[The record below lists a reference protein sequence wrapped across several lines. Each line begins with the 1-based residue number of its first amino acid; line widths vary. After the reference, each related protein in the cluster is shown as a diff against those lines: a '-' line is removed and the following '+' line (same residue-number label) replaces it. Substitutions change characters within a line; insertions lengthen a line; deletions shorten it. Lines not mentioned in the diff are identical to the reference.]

1 MAKISIQDM
10 AKAIAGKHGL
20 AQRDAEAFVSALF
33 DVINDGLHTEKSVK
47 VKGLGTFKVID
58 VRERESV
65 NVNTGERV
73 VIESHGKITF
83 TPDPVM
89 RDLVN
94 KPFAQFETVVLNDGV
109 DLEEMGRIQE
119 KEDDDMPS
127 QDDGVST
134 DGVLDD
140 DEKEPAAAG
149 GEPSACTA
157 VEGDADAGADDSD
170 AQVVDGGY
178 GEDLQDETSTAN
190 AGESVETGR
199 EDALSIEKPESGCV
213 GEDASEVCLHDE
225 NNSQSQES
233 VAADC
238 CSPINETAHEPA
250 TASDGYDGDSF
261 LSRHMV
267 ACFIFT
273 AILVGAAA
281 FVGGYY
287 YGRSSVKPV
296 VRTRTVYINPKPVTT
311 TEKADA
317 THAKDTVKA
326 AKTATQNADTLKT
339 AEPKQQTANEKV
351 QPSADV
357 KNSTEYQNAM
367 AIMKTGA
374 YRIVGTAQ
382 TVTVKK
388 GETLKG
394 ISKFYLG
401 DGMECYIQVHNGILD
416 VKEGMKLKIPKLE
429 NKLKRKSR

>member
-33 DVINDGLHTEKSVK
+33 DVINDGLHTEKAVK

-127 QDDGVST
+127 QDDGVSI
-134 DGVLDD
+134 GCVLDD
-140 DEKEPAAAG
+140 DEKEPAAG
-149 GEPSACTA
+149 GEPSATTA
-157 VEGDADAGADDSD
+157 VEDDADAGADDFD
-170 AQVVDGGY
+170 AQAVDGGY

-190 AGESVETGR
+190 AGGSVETGR

-213 GEDASEVCLHDE
+213 GEEASEVCLHDE

-238 CSPINETAHEPA
+238 CSLINETAHEPA

-273 AILVGAAA
+273 AILVGVAA

-287 YGRSSVKPV
+287 CGRSSVKPV

-401 DGMECYIQVHNGILD
+401 DGMECYIQVHNGVLD